1 MTAWRMEPPT
11 ALAYFASLVGDDP
24 GISLL
29 EAAIAIAQ
37 DDHPD
42 LDPTEVITQIDE
54 LGQRLKRRIPAD
66 AVALQRLRFLNRFFF
81 QELGFKGNVNDYHNP
96 CNSHL
101 HEVLETRRG
110 IPISL
115 ALLYMEWASQI
126 GLTARGI
133 NFPGHF
139 LVKLRLPRGEVVID
153 PFSGHSLSRED
164 LEERL
169 HPYRQ
174 QSGLHGDFE
183 VPLGLFLQTAAP
195 REILAR
201 MLRNLKEIHRTQ
213 EDWGRLRAVLNRLV
227 VLLPE
232 AWEERRDRG
241 LTLAEMGLDRAA
253 ADDLAAYLQ
262 HCGDAQDAPALRERW
277 RELQRAN
284 SGPLH

>member
-1 MTAWRMEPPT
+1 MTRWPIQRPT
-11 ALAYFASLVGDDP
+11 PLEYFASLVSDDA
-24 GISLL
+24 GISLF
-29 EAAIAIAQ
+29 EAAVAIAQ
-37 DDHPD
+37 DDHPQ
-42 LDPTEVITQIDE
+42 LDPAAVITQVDE

-81 QELGFKGNVNDYHNP
+81 HELGFKGNVNDYHDP

-169 HPYRQ
+169 QPYRQ
-174 QSGLHGDFE
+174 QTGLMGEFE
-183 VPLGLFLQTAAP
+183 VPLGLFLQTASA
-195 REILAR
+195 RDILAR
-201 MLRNLKEIHRTQ
+201 MLRNLKEIHRSHRDFGRWLAVQ
-213 EDWGRLRAVLNRLV
+213 ERLV

-241 LTLAEMGLDRAA
+241 LAHAALGGDRAA
-253 ADDLAAYLQ
+253 AADIAAYLQ
-262 HCGDAQDAPALRERW
+262 HCGDAEDAPALQVRLA
-277 RELQRAN
+277 ELQRAS